1 MNTHASKLAGFRR
14 MSQRQRTFLLAG
26 AALLLLAVMV
36 LAYWFH
42 QRFTHIGETDARV
55 MGEVISLASR
65 ESGWVTARPVIDGD
79 AIHKDQL
86 LAQIDDRDARLR
98 LAEQEGNLAAADAQI
113 SYSQTQRQV
122 TDLTTQ
128 ASLDEAQAKLASSES
143 AVNNAGYQLSLAQNN
158 FQRDDQL
165 LKSNLTARKTWD
177 ESHTTL
183 LQRQSEL
190 REAEAQRHAQQAAL
204 NNAVAQRNTLQVLD
218 RQIEM
223 QRQQRIALQAQVDQ
237 LKQEIADRALR
248 SPVDGVVDR
257 TIVNVGSYVQ
267 AGQWIM
273 LVHDPR
279 NLWVEANIK
288 ETAIGRVRIGQK
300 VDIQVDAY
308 PDKHFNGHVIRVG
321 NAATNQFALLP
332 SPNPSGN
339 FTKIT
344 QRVPVRIALDNPEN
358 DSPDNGLKPG
368 LMAEVSINVAD

>member
-1 MNTHASKLAGFRR
+1 MNHHLSKLAGFRR
-14 MSQRQRTFLLAG
+14 LSQRQRTFLLTG
-26 AALLLLAVMV
+26 VALLLLALLM

-42 QRFTHIGETDARV
+42 QRFTHISETDARV

-65 ESGWVTARPVIDGD
+65 EDGWVTARPVIDGD
-79 AIHKDQL
+79 VIHKDQL

-98 LAEQEGNLAAADAQI
+98 LAEQEGNLAASDAQI
-113 SYSQTQRQV
+113 AYSQTQRQV

-128 ASLDEAQAKLASSES
+128 AALDQARAKLASNDS
-143 AVNNAGYQLSLAQNN
+143 AVSNAGYQLSLAQNN

-177 ESHTTL
+177 ESHTLL

-190 REAEAQRHAQQAAL
+190 REAEAQRTAQQADL
-204 NNAVAQRNTLQVLD
+204 NNALAQRNTLQVLD

-237 LKQEIADRALR
+237 IKQDIADRALR

-257 TIVNVGSYVQ
+257 TIVNVGSYAQ
-267 AGQWIM
+267 TGQWIM

-288 ETAIGRVRIGQK
+288 ETAIGRVRVGQR

-308 PDKHFNGHVIRVG
+308 PDKHFSGHVIRVG
-321 NAATNQFALLP
+321 DAATNQFALLP

-344 QRVPVRIALDNPEN
+344 QRVPVRIALD
-358 DSPDNGLKPG
+358 SQDNGLKPG
-368 LMAEVSINVAD
+368 LMAEVSINVTD

>member
-1 MNTHASKLAGFRR
+1 MNHHLSKLMGFRR
-14 MSQRQRTFLLAG
+14 LSQRQRTFLLTG
-26 AALLLLAVMV
+26 AALLLLALLM

-42 QRFTHIGETDARV
+42 QRFTHISETDARV

-65 ESGWVTARPVIDGD
+65 EDGWVTARPVIDGD
-79 AIHKDQL
+79 GIHKDQL

-113 SYSQTQRQV
+113 AYSQTQRQV

-128 ASLDEAQAKLASSES
+128 AALDQARAKLASNDS
-143 AVNNAGYQLSLAQNN
+143 AVSNAGYQLSLAQNN

-177 ESHTTL
+177 ESHTLL

-190 REAEAQRHAQQAAL
+190 REAEAQRTAQQADL
-204 NNAVAQRNTLQVLD
+204 NNALAQRNTLQGLD

-237 LKQEIADRALR
+237 IKQEIADRALR

-257 TIVNVGSYVQ
+257 TIVNVGSYAQ
-267 AGQWIM
+267 TGQWIM

-288 ETAIGRVRIGQK
+288 ETAIARVRVGQR

-321 NAATNQFALLP
+321 DAATNQFALLP

-344 QRVPVRIALDNPEN
+344 QRVPVRIALD
-358 DSPDNGLKPG
+358 SQDNGLKPG
-368 LMAEVSINVAD
+368 LMAEVSINVTD

>member
-1 MNTHASKLAGFRR
+1 MNNHVSRLIGFRR
-14 MSQRQRTFLLAG
+14 LGQRQRTFLLTG
-26 AALLLLAVMV
+26 AALLLFALLI

-42 QRFTHIGETDARV
+42 QRFTHITETDARV
-55 MGEVISLASR
+55 MGEVIPLASR
-65 ESGWVTARPVIDGD
+65 VNGWVTARPVIDGD
-79 AIHKDQL
+79 VIRKDQL

-128 ASLDEAQAKLASSES
+128 AALDEARAKLASSDS

-177 ESHTTL
+177 ESHTAL

-190 REAEAQRHAQQAAL
+190 REAEAQRGAQHAAL
-204 NNAVAQRNTLQVLD
+204 NNAQAQRNTLQVLD
-218 RQIEM
+218 KQIEM

-257 TIVNVGSYVQ
+257 TIVNVGSYAQ

-288 ETAIGRVRIGQK
+288 ETAIGRVRVGQQ

-308 PDKHFNGHVIRVG
+308 PDKHISGHVIRVG
-321 NAATNQFALLP
+321 DTATSQFALLP

-344 QRVPVRIALDNPEN
+344 QRVPVRIALDDPN
-358 DSPDNGLKPG
+358 SGLKPG